1 MKKKITLPDL
11 RQKKENHERI
21 VMLTAYDTPSARLVD
36 EAGVDVV
43 LVGDSLGDN
52 VLGYENTI
60 PVTMEEMI
68 HHTRAV
74 KRGLRRALLVADMP
88 FMSFQC
94 SWEEAVRNA
103 GRLIKDAGAEAVK
116 IEGGAAI
123 AETVQ
128 HMTGFGIPVM
138 GHLGLTPQSVN
149 AFGGYRVQG
158 RDAHSA
164 ERIMQDAALLQEA
177 GAFAVVL
184 ELTPA
189 ELAGKISKSLSIPT
203 IGIGSGPLCDGQ
215 VLVFHDMLGIN
226 PDRSYRHVKRYAE
239 LGVEIRQATERY
251 ASEVRDGKFP
261 TEENSF

>member
-1 MKKKITLPDL
+1 MKKKITVPDIQL
-11 RQKKENHERI
+11 KKEHHERI

-60 PVTMEEMI
+60 PVTMEDMI

-74 KRGLRRALLVADMP
+74 RKGLRRALLVADMP

-94 SWEEAVRNA
+94 SWEDTVRNA
-103 GRLIKDAGAEAVK
+103 GRLIKESSAEAVK

-123 AETVQ
+123 ADAV
-128 HMTGFGIPVM
+128 HRMTGFGIPVM

-158 RDAHSA
+158 KDAHSA
-164 ERIMQDAALLQEA
+164 DRIMREAELLQEA
-177 GAFAVVL
+177 GAFAIVL
-184 ELTPA
+184 ELVPA
-189 ELAGKISKSLSIPT
+189 ALAGQISESLSIPT

-239 LGVEIRQATERY
+239 LGMEIRHATECY
-251 ASEVRDGKFP
+251 AADVRDGKFP